1 MAEQRTL
8 NPQVQGSNPWGRTLA
23 DTRTRPSP
31 VAVGAALIGA
41 ALLVVSAF
49 LVWGTLH
56 VKVPLSPSFPKKGT
70 DSPAGLAVIA
80 LGIGV
85 VALLVGWFAGLPPKF
100 VRAGWGLFGVAAIG
114 LSIYALI
121 QINNAPADFFSDV
134 SSSVKDS
141 GLSDVLSQLGIDQGD
156 VKSVASKIVS
166 VDYGA
171 GVFVAMAGGIATL
184 IGAAAARPRDV
195 SAR

>member
-49 LVWGTLH
+49 LVWGSLDIKIGTI
-56 VKVPLSPSFPKKGT
+56 SEKGT
-70 DSPAGLAVIA
+70 DSAAGLAVIA
-80 LGIGV
+80 LGVGV
-85 VALLVGWFAGLPPKF
+85 VALLIGWFAGLPPKF

-141 GLSDVLSQLGIDQGD
+141 GLSDVLSQIGIDQGD
-156 VKSVASKIVS
+156 VKGVASKIVS

>member
-1 MAEQRTL
+1 M
-8 NPQVQGSNPWGRTLA
+8 A

-49 LVWGTLH
+49 LVWGSLDIKIGTI
-56 VKVPLSPSFPKKGT
+56 SEKGT
-70 DSPAGLAVIA
+70 DSAAGLAVIA
-80 LGIGV
+80 LGVGV
-85 VALLVGWFAGLPPKF
+85 VALLIGWFAGLPPKF
-100 VRAGWGLFGVAAIG
+100 VRAGWGLFGIAAIG

-141 GLSDVLSQLGIDQGD
+141 GLSDVLSQIGIDQGD

>member
-23 DTRTRPSP
+23 EQRTRPAP
-31 VAVGAALIGA
+31 VAVGDALSGA
-41 ALLVVSAF
+41 ALLVVGAF
-49 LVWGTLH
+49 LVWGSLDIKIGTI
-56 VKVPLSPSFPKKGT
+56 SEKGT
-70 DSPAGLAVIA
+70 DSAAGLAVIA
-80 LGIGV
+80 LGVGV
-85 VALLVGWFAGLPPKF
+85 VALLIGWFAGLPPKF
-100 VRAGWGLFGVAAIG
+100 VRAGWGLFGIAAIG

-166 VDYGA
+166 VDYGP